1 MNLPVEEHHPR
12 IRLQMLGVG
21 VLGMACAITVL
32 RKDLADELALVYVM
46 EDKLRRL

>member
-21 VLGMACAITVL
+21 VLGMACVL